1 MIVLKAI
8 ESALTSETIVVG
20 EDTDLLVLLLYHAD
34 LNSHKIFFKSDMK
47 QNLRSETV
55 IRDILS
61 IKEALGII
69 VCKNILFI
77 HAIAGCDT
85 TSGLFGIGERSP
97 LKMLKENEHF
107 RKNARKFNKDNSTS
121 KEIMEAGEILLS
133 HLYKGKG
140 TEDLNKMRYMFC
152 EKFVTLKSQVE
163 PQMLPPTS
171 DAAKYHSLRVYYQI
185 REWKGN
191 GEDMDPASMGM
202 ETCGR
207 QIDAKVHGLDVRP
220 CRLTIYN
227 TMQL

>member
-1 MIVLKAI
+1 MNTENKQTFINSLARKLESVGCIVYHAKSDADTLIVSKAI

-61 IKEALGII
+61 IKEALGVI

-85 TSGLFGIGERSP
+85 TSGLFGTGQGSP

-133 HLYKGKG
+133 HGEG
-140 TEDLNKMRYMFC
+140 TEDLNKMRYNMFC
-152 EKFVTLKSQVE
+152 EKLVTLKSQLE
-163 PQMLPPTS
+163 PQSYHQLPMLQNIT
-171 DAAKYHSLRVYYQI
+171 V
-185 REWKGN
+185 
-191 GEDMDPASMGM
+191 
-202 ETCGR
+202 
-207 QIDAKVHGLDVRP
+207 
-220 CRLTIYN
+220 
-227 TMQL
+227 